1 VETTRGQGLKR
12 HRFGI
17 AIALAAL
24 LAVAGCG
31 GGGSGGGDR
40 LTKEEYIA
48 QADAICKATEE
59 KLDAL
64 AEPTSKEEFASF
76 LEEGLG
82 LSEGQL
88 DDLRA
93 LNPPE
98 ADEAT
103 LEEAYSLVEQQLD
116 VIRQMVDAV
125 KADDEAAVQE
135 LITQGDALNDQ
146 ADQIA
151 ADYGL
156 KECGGD

>member
-1 VETTRGQGLKR
+1 MRRRLGLTVTL
-12 HRFGI
+12 
-17 AIALAAL
+17 AVLLAA
-24 LAVAGCG
+24 AAGCG
-31 GGGSGGGDR
+31 GDGGGDR

-48 QADAICKATEE
+48 QADAICKATEDE
-59 KLDAL
+59 LDAL
-64 AEPTSKEEFASF
+64 AEPATKEEFASF

-82 LSEGQL
+82 LSEAQL
-88 DDLRA
+88 EDLRA
-93 LNPPE
+93 LSPPE

-116 VIRQMVDAV
+116 VIRDMVDAV

-135 LITQGDALNDQ
+135 LITQGDALNDR